1 MPSKEELAELWLH
14 AQPGRLSAK
23 EKLRAMAL
31 RDAMKDLKDGWQVNL
46 QWIANKLT
54 VSGGGCPSR
63 EALRVLLLRIDSD
76 SEWYPGKSYQTQHGP
91 APLLT

>member
-1 MPSKEELAELWLH
+1 MPSREELAKPWLH

-23 EKLRAMAL
+23 EQLRAMAL
-31 RDAMKDLKDGWQVNL
+31 RDAMKDLKDGQVNL

-54 VSGGGCPSR
+54 VGGGGCPTR
-63 EALRVLLLRIDSD
+63 EAVRLLLLRIDSD